1 MSKSE
6 DPANEKTQQSALSN
20 EELND
25 LTVTPSNNNMLRTTL
40 TKNSEKYD
48 VEQASLKM
56 DRLEPI
62 QTSKISSTLLL
73 LKKIEKLPNAMHLH
87 ILS

>member
-25 LTVTPSNNNMLRTTL
+25 LTVTTSNNNMLRTTL
-40 TKNSEKYD
+40 SKNSEKYD

-62 QTSKISSTLLL
+62 QTSKISSTLL
-73 LKKIEKLPNAMHLH
+73 KKK
-87 ILS
+87 